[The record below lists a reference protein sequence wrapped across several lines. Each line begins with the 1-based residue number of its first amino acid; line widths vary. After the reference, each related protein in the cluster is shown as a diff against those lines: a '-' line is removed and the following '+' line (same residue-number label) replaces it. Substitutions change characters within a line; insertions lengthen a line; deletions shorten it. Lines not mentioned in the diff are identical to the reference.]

1 MCEIFNCLPETPSF
15 MPIWLVSLMILGN
28 LKPKAVLLDIF
39 SIKKWKS
46 TKDLFKDMQLRG
58 REVKNTSQNPLP
70 LVQVACGQPL
80 CPHLLP
86 WCELSI
92 SIVKLLL
99 KVAWVMTLR
108 TTTRASQYSRVSYNR
123 ESFPSAF
130 SKTTTCAEYFLQCL
144 FAKIQFL
151 EFYPWEN
158 FMAQTN
164 YWDETSL
171 TKEPPARLMTL
182 TTSCWSTQAHWR
194 LVILMQ
200 RECISTQLSVRK
212 YAGESWKARVD
223 LRQAVI
229 FDWQFPLKNCTLK
242 LKQT

>member
-1 MCEIFNCLPETPSF
+1 MCEIFNCQPETPSF

-39 SIKKWKS
+39 SIKKWNS

-108 TTTRASQYSRVSYNR
+108 TTTRASQYSRVSYSR
-123 ESFPSAF
+123 VSFPYAF
-130 SKTTTCAEYFLQCL
+130 SKTTTSTEYFLQCL
-144 FAKIQFL
+144 FAKIQFFRIL
-151 EFYPWEN
+151 SLRELHS
-158 FMAQTN
+158 TN
-164 YWDETSL
+164 KSLKRDFTHKRTSG
-171 TKEPPARLMTL
+171 KIDDIDDIV
-182 TTSCWSTQAHWR
+182 
-194 LVILMQ
+194 LVYTGSLAFGN
-200 RECISTQLSVRK
+200 T
-212 YAGESWKARVD
+212 YAAWVY
-223 LRQAVI
+223 
-229 FDWQFPLKNCTLK
+229 
-242 LKQT
+242 

>member
-1 MCEIFNCLPETPSF
+1 
-15 MPIWLVSLMILGN
+15 
-28 LKPKAVLLDIF
+28 
-39 SIKKWKS
+39 
-46 TKDLFKDMQLRG
+46 MQLRG

-70 LVQVACGQPL
+70 LVQLSCGQSL

-92 SIVKLLL
+92 SIVKLVL

-164 YWDETSL
+164 HWNETSL

-182 TTSCWSTQAHWR
+182 TTSCWSTQALWAFGNTYAAW
-194 LVILMQ
+194 LL
-200 RECISTQLSVRK
+200 VRK
-212 YAGESWKARVD
+212 CLSENMREKAGKPELTLGKLSS
-223 LRQAVI
+223 LI
-229 FDWQFPLKNCTLK
+229 GNFP
-242 LKQT
+242 